1 MTSLRSGYTWKA
13 SSARYMYSEDSLVSL
28 FGSEMPDAA
37 DASPPMRSGMRS
49 WSSSIA
55 SSAVPVRFGVS
66 ASPRED
72 TMHERSASFMR
83 AYSSS
88 ETPSSLLAQ
97 EISWATPSA

>member
-1 MTSLRSGYTWKA
+1 
-13 SSARYMYSEDSLVSL
+13 MYSDDSRVSS
-28 FGSEMPDAA
+28 FGSATSAAA
-37 DASPPMRSGMRS
+37 DASPPIRSETRS
-49 WSSSIA
+49 WSSSMA

-72 TMHERSASFMR
+72 TIQDSSASFMR